1 MHLFSI
7 AAIITIMRLSFCQFS
22 NEVIGVLSPK
32 NKGSQFL
39 KLVCM
44 SNLKYICNACT
55 IVIVFFSC
63 TFVITKVFSWDAAY
77 VRSIHTNHI

>member
-1 MHLFSI
+1 M
-7 AAIITIMRLSFCQFS
+7 TIMCQFS
-22 NEVIGVLSPK
+22 NEVIGVSSPK

-55 IVIVFFSC
+55 IVIVCSVTLLLF
-63 TFVITKVFSWDAAY
+63 ITKVFSWDVAY
-77 VRSIHTNHI
+77 CEIHPYESYIVYGFPF